1 MTKILVVVEG
11 GIMQGI
17 YCTDSN
23 AEVTYIDWDN
33 IKEGPELELVEQNN
47 YPVDYLDEMVLE
59 EKLEEAN
66 DVVRENIENDVEQ
79 RR

>member
-11 GIMQGI
+11 SIMQGI
-17 YCTDSN
+17 YCTDAN
-23 AEVTYIDWDN
+23 AEVTYLDWDN

-47 YPVDYLDEMVLE
+47 YPVDYLDEMVLQ

-66 DVVRENIENDVEQ
+66 DVIKQNIENDVEQ